1 MINNTNKSERNK
13 TISLSEKQITK
24 YSGRCVELNSKLK
37 RKDLDNLSILGDTFS
52 ILSLLPK
59 NSIDLCIID
68 PPYNLDK
75 TYSNTKFKSMSDK
88 EYYNYTKSYLELLL
102 PLLKNTSTVYICC
115 DWKSS
120 PMIYKA
126 LSKYFIVRN
135 RITWKRDKGRG
146 SKDNYKNNLEDIYY
160 CTVSKDF
167 TFNLDSVKIR
177 RKVICPYTLNGENRD
192 WKSDDTKGINYR
204 DTHPSNLMDD
214 ITIPFW
220 SMKENTIHPTQKPE
234 KLIAKLILASSN
246 EDDIVLD
253 PFAGSGTTAVV
264 AYKLKRR
271 FVSIEQS
278 KEYCAIQQY
287 RLKLAKKD
295 KTIQGYNGSIFFD
308 RNF

>member
-1 MINNTNKSERNK
+1 
-13 TISLSEKQITK
+13 
-24 YSGRCVELNSKLK
+24 
-37 RKDLDNLSILGDTFS
+37 
-52 ILSLLPK
+52 
-59 NSIDLCIID
+59 
-68 PPYNLDK
+68 
-75 TYSNTKFKSMSDK
+75 MSDK

-160 CTVSKDF
+160 CTMSKDF

-204 DTHPSNLMDD
+204 L
-214 ITIPFW
+214 
-220 SMKENTIHPTQKPE
+220 
-234 KLIAKLILASSN
+234 
-246 EDDIVLD
+246 
-253 PFAGSGTTAVV
+253 
-264 AYKLKRR
+264 
-271 FVSIEQS
+271 
-278 KEYCAIQQY
+278 
-287 RLKLAKKD
+287 
-295 KTIQGYNGSIFFD
+295 
-308 RNF
+308 